1 MENIYRYLM
10 LALVVFGIF
19 ISAKYYFLSK
29 DYDDLASRNEQL
41 LGNIAIEKANTS
53 ILEQAIA
60 KQNAEIKLYKQ
71 SSEELENTVR
81 RLNEEIQKY
90 NKAEKDDYVKIDK
103 SENDISSEEAIKW
116 MREKSSSLLQ

>member
-1 MENIYRYLM
+1 M